1 MIIKILVYIL
11 LGLIWSLLFSVIDP
25 KRYMHIMESRLYL
38 ILKILKWP
46 LSIILL
52 LIIYFNEMGN

>member
-11 LGLIWSLLFSVIDP
+11 LGLIWSLFFSVIDP

-38 ILKILKWP
+38 ILNILIWP